1 MTHSVKDTWQ
11 ASDSLQAW
19 FQSQELKPAEAVMVA
34 EMFIARLIAI
44 NSTSIYNM
52 EDKFSLTNRTI
63 RDFAEFALIQ
73 KETQ

>member
-11 ASDSLQAW
+11 ASNSLQDW
-19 FQSQELKPAEAVMVA
+19 FQSQELEPAEAAMVA
-34 EMFIARLIAI
+34 EMFIARLIAA
-44 NSTSIYNM
+44 NATSIYNM

-63 RDFAEFALIQ
+63 RDFTEFALIQ

>member
-11 ASDSLQAW
+11 VSNSLQAW

-34 EMFIARLIAI
+34 EMFIARLIAT
-44 NSTSIYNM
+44 NATSMFNM

-63 RDFAEFALIQ
+63 RDFAEFALIE
-73 KETQ
+73 KEAQ